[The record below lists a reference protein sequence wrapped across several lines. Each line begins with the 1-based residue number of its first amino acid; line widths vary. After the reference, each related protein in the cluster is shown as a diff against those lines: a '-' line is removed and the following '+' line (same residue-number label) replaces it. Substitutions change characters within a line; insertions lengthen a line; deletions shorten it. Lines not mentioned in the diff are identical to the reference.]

1 MRSSPIAIVGRACV
15 LPGAHSPCA
24 LWEAVRDGR
33 DLLAT
38 VPPDRWGVPRERIFC
53 DPGEDSRDRTWCE
66 RGGYVTGFQ
75 FDASGYGIPASD
87 LLPLD
92 PLFHLALH
100 TCREALRD
108 CGASGGPRAG
118 AILGNLGFPTGG
130 LSRFAQQVWLG
141 PDGRACPEARDRFMS
156 GLPALLL
163 GRALGLGAGTFAL
176 DAACASSLYAIK
188 LAMDRLQDGRADLML
203 AGGVNRCDDL
213 FIHVGFCALGAMS
226 RLGLSRPFHAE
237 ADGLVPAEGAAVVAL
252 KRLEDA
258 ERDGDS
264 IHGVIRGVG
273 LSNDGRGRGFLAPSA
288 DGQERALRQAY
299 ARAGV
304 EPADIGL
311 LECHATGTP
320 VGDAAEIESAR
331 RVFAGLHGVPI
342 GSLKS
347 NLGHLITAAGAA
359 GLIKV
364 LEAMAAGL
372 RPPTLHVDH
381 PSPALEG
388 SPLRL
393 LHAAEPWEGPR
404 RAGVSAFGFGGN
416 NAHLVVESWQPGLAW
431 APLVPARVPV
441 AIVGL
446 GARVGG
452 GAHRGDFVEA
462 LLSPEP
468 RGVAAPAEEIRI
480 ALDGLRF
487 PPRDLAQA
495 LAQQLLVLA
504 AGQEAVGEVDALPR
518 ETTGV
523 FIGMGTDPEV
533 ARYGARWRLDEAGPQ
548 ADRDAIIGG
557 LTPEGV
563 LGTMPNIPANRLN
576 SQLDLRGFSLAVCAE
591 ECSGLVALDLA
602 ARALMAGELDAALV
616 GAVDLSCEPVHEA
629 AARAVLPPDRQI
641 PGDAAVVLVLERLDD
656 ARRRGDRVYAVL
668 DPAAEADL
676 ILGLAP
682 GAQSLVPVFGHP
694 HAASGLLH
702 LAAAA
707 VALHRRVLPGGAP
720 WLSGEPR
727 RARVR
732 VAPMEGPAWEGGLV
746 EDPETRA
753 SPPVGV
759 PRLHVFAGQDQAEVR
774 AALEEGREGDDGPAR
789 LVIVSSSE
797 AEHALRRQRARAMLR
812 DGTPPGPGVYFRN
825 RPLEGDLAFAF
836 AGAGAAYPG
845 MGAELLRALPELGD
859 HLVARFHGLPRA
871 MGWAFT
877 GAQPEVSD
885 MLWGASALCQLHAEL
900 SLGLLGLHPQ
910 AALGYSS
917 GESNALFALGVWSDL
932 DALCWE
938 SAASGLF
945 DRELGGRFEVLA
957 RAWGGEVSWALW
969 TVLATPDEVRAALA
983 REERVHL
990 VAVHTATE
998 CVIAGSVP
1006 GCERVVATLGA
1017 QRCRPLPYPL
1027 VVHVPELAQVR
1038 EQWLA
1043 LHRRPVAPTTVRI
1056 YSNAWNAPYTPSEQ
1070 ACAEA
1075 ITRQALGTIDFPATV
1090 ERAWQDGV
1098 RVFVEHGPQ
1107 AACGRWIR
1115 QVLGEREA
1123 LVVSLDARQGALVQ
1137 LFDAVAQLVA
1147 AGVPVEHAALG
1158 ARLAPAPVP
1167 DGPTLCYPAHLPAI
1181 RLASG
1186 NAPLSPSPVVN
1197 LVPDSGCLQ
1206 RMDPA
1211 PWLPPILDATSPAG
1225 VPSTPGLP
1233 VGPGVA
1239 TAASQLAHLAPVL
1252 AAWQAH
1258 IAQLSQVHR
1267 QFLDQ
1272 QAEVHHRFLALRQQA
1287 QAQLIEAA
1295 PVPAA
1300 TPAEHHPALAL
1311 SRAQLEA
1318 HASGRISD
1326 LFGPIFRPQD
1336 DCPRQVR
1343 MPEPPLLLADR
1354 VVSLQ
1359 AEAGSMG
1366 TGVVCTETDVTQGAW
1381 YLHQGVMPAGIMIE
1395 AGQADLLL
1403 ISYLGID
1410 LHNRGERVYRL
1421 LGCQITWHGPLP
1433 RVGETLRYEIEVTG
1447 HARQG
1452 DVRLF
1457 FFHYDCTVDGELRLS
1472 VRGGQAGF
1480 FDERELDRSAG
1491 ILWEPDAAR
1500 IVSEPRLDPPEVRCQ
1515 HSSLTPAQVG
1525 AFAEGRPWACFGPGF
1540 DGARAHVRTPSIQ
1553 GGRMLL
1559 IEQVSDLQARGGPW
1573 GRGYLRATTA
1583 IHPDDW
1589 YFEGHFKGDPCMP
1602 GTLMF
1607 EGCLQA
1613 MAIFMGSLGFTLRR
1627 DGWRFQPVTGE
1638 PFDLRCRGQV
1648 TPLSTELVYEVF
1660 VEEVIAGP
1668 LPTLYADLLCTC
1680 DGLKGFHARRVGLQL
1695 VPDWPL
1701 TSRPELLD
1709 GHQDRGVVATRDGF
1723 AFGYAS
1729 LLASAWGR
1737 PSDAF
1742 GPPYRIFDG
1751 PRRVARLP
1759 GPPYHFMSRVRRI
1772 EGEQG
1777 ALRAGAILE
1786 LEYDIPEDAWYFTEN
1801 GGRSMPFC
1809 VLLEAALQPCGWLAS
1824 FVGSALAAEEDLFF
1838 RNLDGTAE
1846 LCAELGPDAGTLRTV
1861 VELTTV
1867 TRAAGMI
1874 IESFDVACFLGERP
1888 VYSMETTFGFF
1899 PEAALV
1905 HQVGLPTSEQQRGL
1919 LATPSDFEV
1928 DLTTS
1933 PARYCA
1939 GAPRL
1944 AAPMLRMIDRVTGF
1958 WPDGGAAGLGS
1969 LRAEKAVDPGEWFF
1983 KAHFFQDPVQP
1994 GSLGLEAMIQLLQFY
2009 LIAAGLAEGHAHGSF
2024 LPLEPG
2030 RRLRWKYRGQVR
2042 PENRA
2047 IILTMEITAR
2057 GQDERGAW
2065 AVAEAS
2071 LWVDGRRIYEAQD
2084 LGMRVVD

>member
-1 MRSSPIAIVGRACV
+1 MRCAPIAIVGRACV
-15 LPGAHSPCA
+15 LPGAHSPGE
-24 LWEAVRDGR
+24 LWAAVRDGR

-38 VPPDRWGVPRERIFC
+38 VPPDRWGLPRERILC
-53 DPGEDSRDRTWCE
+53 DPGDDPRDRTWCE
-66 RGGYVTGFQ
+66 RGGYVTGFH
-75 FDASGYGIPASD
+75 FDANGYGLPASD
-87 LLPLD
+87 LLALD

-108 CGASGGPRAG
+108 GGASGGPRTG
-118 AILGNLGFPTGG
+118 AILGNLSFPTAG
-130 LSRFAQQVWLG
+130 LARFAERVWLG
-141 PDGRACPEARDRFMS
+141 AEAARGAPPDARDRFMS

-188 LAMDRLQDGRADLML
+188 LAVDRLQDGRADLML

-252 KRLEDA
+252 KRLADA
-258 ERDGDS
+258 ERDGDR

-320 VGDAAEIESAR
+320 VGDAAEIESTR

-364 LEAMAAGL
+364 LEAMAAGI
-372 RPPTLHVDH
+372 RPPTLHVER

-393 LHAAEPWEGPR
+393 LRAAEPWEGTL

-416 NAHLVVESWQPGLAW
+416 NAHLVVEAWQPGLTW
-431 APLVPARVPV
+431 TAPPAAKVQV

-446 GARVGG
+446 GARVAG
-452 GAHRGDFVEA
+452 GAHRGDFIEA

-468 RGVAAPAEEIRI
+468 RDAAKAAEEVHI

-487 PPRDLAQA
+487 PPRDLERA

-504 AGQEAVGEVDALPR
+504 AGQEAALEVGSLPH

-523 FIGMGTDPEV
+523 FIGLGTDPEV
-533 ARYGARWRLDEAGPQ
+533 ARYGARWRLDGDREQ
-548 ADRDAIIGG
+548 ADRDAIIEG

-563 LGTMPNIPANRLN
+563 LGAMPNIPANRLN

-602 ARALMAGELDAALV
+602 ARALAAGELDAALV

-629 AARAVLPPDRQI
+629 AARAVLPPDRQA

-668 DPAAEADL
+668 EPPTEADL
-676 ILGLAP
+676 VLGLAP
-682 GAQSLVPVFGHP
+682 GAHSLVPVFGHP

-702 LAAAA
+702 LAAAV
-707 VALHRRVLPGGAP
+707 VALHHRVLPGGAP
-720 WLSGEPR
+720 WLAAGPR
-727 RARVR
+727 RASIR
-732 VAPMEGPAWEGGLV
+732 VAPMEGLEWAGGLV
-746 EDPETRA
+746 EDPGTRA
-753 SPPVGV
+753 RAPAGL
-759 PRLHVFAGQDQAEVR
+759 PRLHVYSGQDQAEVC
-774 AALEEGREGDDGPAR
+774 AALEDGREGEAGPAR
-789 LVIVSSSE
+789 LVIVSSDE
-797 AEHALRRQRARAMLR
+797 AEYALRRQRARALLR
-812 DGTPPGPGVYFRN
+812 DGTPPGPGVHFRA
-825 RPLEGDLAFAF
+825 RPLEGELAFVF

-845 MGAELLRALPELGD
+845 MGAELLRALPEIGD
-859 HLVARFHGLPRA
+859 QVAARFHGLPRA
-871 MGWAFT
+871 LGWAFT
-877 GAQPEVSD
+877 GAQPEVSE

-932 DALCWE
+932 DALYWE

-945 DRELGGRFEVLA
+945 DRELGGRFEALT
-957 RAWGGEVSWALW
+957 RAWGAAPSWAVW
-969 TVLATPDEVRAALA
+969 TVLAPPDEVRATLA
-983 REERVHL
+983 CEEHVHL
-990 VAVHTATE
+990 AAIHTATE

-1006 GCERVVATLGA
+1006 GCDRVVASLGA
-1017 QRCRPLPYPL
+1017 QRCWPLPYPL

-1038 EQWLA
+1038 EPWFA
-1043 LHRRPVAPTTVRI
+1043 LHRRPVAPTAVRI
-1056 YSNAWNAPYTPSEQ
+1056 YSNAWNTPYTPSER

-1075 ITRQALGTIDFPATV
+1075 ITRQALDTIDFPATV

-1123 LVVSLDARQGALVQ
+1123 LVVSLDARQGAGVH

-1158 ARLAPAPVP
+1158 ARWTPAPVP
-1167 DGPTLCYPAHLPAI
+1167 DGPTLRYPAHLPAI
-1181 RLASG
+1181 RRTG
-1186 NAPLSPSPVVN
+1186 DHAPLSHSPVEN
-1197 LVPDSGCLQ
+1197 PAPDPRQVQ
-1206 RMDPA
+1206 RMEPA
-1211 PWLPPILDATSPAG
+1211 PWLPPVLAGLSPAAAAL
-1225 VPSTPGLP
+1225 GLP
-1233 VGPGVA
+1233 VGPRVA
-1239 TAASQLAHLAPVL
+1239 EAAPPLTHLAPVF
-1252 AAWQAH
+1252 ARWQAH
-1258 IAQLSQVHR
+1258 LAQLSQVHQ
-1267 QFLDQ
+1267 QFLEQ
-1272 QAEVHHRFLALRQQA
+1272 QAEVHQRFLALRQQA
-1287 QAQLIEAA
+1287 QAKLIEVAPAPAAA
-1295 PVPAA
+1295 PAA
-1300 TPAEHHPALAL
+1300 PPPALAL
-1311 SRAQLEA
+1311 SRAQLEV

-1336 DCPRQVR
+1336 DYARQVR

-1354 VVSLQ
+1354 VVSLE
-1359 AEAGSMG
+1359 AEPGSMG
-1366 TGVVCTETDVTQGAW
+1366 KGVVCTETDVTRAAW

-1421 LGCQITWHGPLP
+1421 LGCQLTWHGPLP
-1433 RVGETLRYEIEVTG
+1433 CAGETLRYEIQVTG

-1491 ILWEPDAAR
+1491 ILWEPDVAT
-1500 IVSEPRLDPPEVRCQ
+1500 IVAQPRLDPPEVHCL
-1515 HSSLTPAQVG
+1515 HSSLTPEQVR
-1525 AFAEGRPWACFGPGF
+1525 AFSDGRPWVCFGPGW
-1540 DGARAHVRTPSIQ
+1540 DRARAHVRTPRIQ
-1553 GGRMLL
+1553 AERMLL
-1559 IEQVSDLQARGGPW
+1559 IERVSNLDTRGGPW
-1573 GRGYLRATTA
+1573 GRGYLRAATA

-1613 MAIFMGSLGFTLRR
+1613 MAIFMASLGFTLRR
-1627 DGWRFQPVTGE
+1627 DGWRFQPVPGE
-1638 PFDLRCRGQV
+1638 PIDLRCRGQV
-1648 TPLSTELVYEVF
+1648 TPASAELIYEVF
-1660 VEEVIAGP
+1660 VEEVVAGP
-1668 LPTLYADLLCTC
+1668 LPTVYADLLCTC
-1680 DGLKGFHARRVGLQL
+1680 DGLKGFYARRVGLQL

-1709 GHQDRGVVATRDGF
+1709 GHRDHGEVATRDGF

-1729 LLASAWGR
+1729 LLASALGR

-1772 EGEQG
+1772 VGEQG
-1777 ALRAGAILE
+1777 APRSGAVLE
-1786 LEYDIPEDAWYFTEN
+1786 LEYDIPQDAWYFAEN
-1801 GGRSMPFC
+1801 GCRNMPFC

-1824 FVGSALAAEEDLFF
+1824 FVGSTLEADEDLFF

-1846 LCAELGPDAGTLRTV
+1846 LGAELGPGSGTLRTV
-1861 VELTTV
+1861 VELTAV
-1867 TRAAGMI
+1867 TRAAGMT
-1874 IESFDVACFLGERP
+1874 IESFEVACFLGERP
-1888 VYSMETTFGFF
+1888 VYTMATTFGFF
-1899 PEAALV
+1899 PEAALAS
-1905 HQVGLPTSEQQRGL
+1905 QVGLPTSDPQRSL
-1919 LATPSDFEV
+1919 LTTPSDFEV

-1958 WPDGGAAGLGS
+1958 WPAGGAAGLGS
-1969 LRAEKAVDPGEWFF
+1969 LRAEKAVDPDEWFF

-2009 LIAAGLAEGHAHGSF
+2009 LIAAGLAEGHAQARF

-2030 RRLRWKYRGQVR
+2030 RRIRWKYRGQVQ
-2042 PENRA
+2042 PEHRA
-2047 IILTMEITAR
+2047 ITLTMEITAR
-2057 GQDERGAW
+2057 GRDGRGAW
-2065 AVAEAS
+2065 AVADAS
-2071 LWVDGRRIYEAQD
+2071 LWVDGKRIYEAQD
-2084 LGMRVVD
+2084 LGVRVVD